1 MNSPSERRSNA
12 VVVAVGILF
21 MAAAIGTLINCANPN
36 TTSIGKDVGGTV
48 QAHYVG
54 SGPTF
59 YFAVDVNGERVQVS
73 VSEEEF
79 EFYKVGDYFVIK
91 K

>member
-12 VVVAVGILF
+12 VIVAVGVLF
-21 MAAAIGTLINCANPN
+21 MGAAIGALINCANSS
-36 TTSIGKDVGGTV
+36 TTSLGKDVGGTV
-48 QAHYVG
+48 QARYVG

-59 YFAVDVNGERVQVS
+59 YFAVNVDGERVQVS

-79 EFYKVGDYFVIK
+79 EFYRVGDYFVTK